1 MKLSAAAVV
10 FKPLF
15 PSSLILINQCTV
27 ELASRSRLVNG
38 LKVLLATVEKAL
50 NLNRSGLDGET
61 TAHQTE
67 KKFQVFF
74 TASESDRYALPA
86 MWILL

>member
-1 MKLSAAAVV
+1 MKQSAAAVV

-15 PSSLILINQCTV
+15 PSSLILVNQCTV
-27 ELASRSRLVNG
+27 ELASRSRHING
-38 LKVLLATVEKAL
+38 LKVLVATVEKASG
-50 NLNRSGLDGET
+50 LNRSGLDAET
-61 TAHQTE
+61 TVHQTE

-74 TASESDRYALPA
+74 TGSESDRYALPA

>member
-1 MKLSAAAVV
+1 MKQSAAAVV

-15 PSSLILINQCTV
+15 PSSLILVNQYTV
-27 ELASRSRLVNG
+27 KLASRSRLVKG
-38 LKVLLATVEKAL
+38 LKVLVATVEKTL
-50 NLNRSGLDGET
+50 SLNRSGLDEET

-67 KKFQVFF
+67 KFQVFF
-74 TASESDRYALPA
+74 TGSESDRYALPA